1 MQSIFPIDM
10 TIAICLAV
18 LAGLAVG
25 SWLTTVV
32 ERLPRIMDYDW
43 EAQCREWR
51 GEEMPTDPGRP
62 SLWRPACRCPACL
75 APITGWRRLPV
86 IGWLLLRG
94 RCAACGQPIA
104 WRYPMLECLTAL
116 GFAACVWR
124 FGPGVQALWAMLLVA
139 ALLALAWIDLDTGLL
154 PDAITLPLL
163 WAGLLANVAHTFAP
177 PGQAV
182 LGAAAG
188 YGVLWLL
195 FHGYRLATGRE
206 GMGYGD
212 FKLLAALGAWLGL
225 AALPL
230 MLLAASL
237 AGALAGLLLIAT
249 RRARRGQ
256 PQPFGPYLAAAGIVA
271 LLCGGVS
278 TAWPF

>member
-1 MQSIFPIDM
+1 MQSTPAIDM
-10 TIAICLAV
+10 TSAICLAALV
-18 LAGLAVG
+18 GLVVG

-43 EAQCREWR
+43 EAQFREWR
-51 GEEMPTDPGRP
+51 GEDMPVDEERP
-62 SLWRPACRCPACL
+62 SLWRPASRCPACQ
-75 APITGWRRLPV
+75 APITGWRRLPLV
-86 IGWLLLRG
+86 GWLLLRG
-94 RCAACGQPIA
+94 RCADCGQPIA
-104 WRYPMLECLTAL
+104 WRYPALECLTAV

-124 FGPGVQALWAMLLVA
+124 FGPGAQALWAMLLVA
-139 ALLALAWIDLDTGLL
+139 ALLALAWIDMDTGLL

-163 WAGLLANVAHTFAP
+163 WAGLLVNVAGTFAP
-177 PGQAV
+177 AGQAV
-182 LGAAAG
+182 LGAAVG
-188 YGVLWLL
+188 YGMLWLL
-195 FHGYRLATGRE
+195 FHGYRLMTGRE

-237 AGALAGLLLIAT
+237 AGALVGLLLIAT

-271 LLCGGVS
+271 LFGSGIS
-278 TAWPF
+278 TGWPF